1 MRVLIVKTSSMGDVL
16 HTLPALTDAAQA
28 IPGIRFDWVVEEGF
42 AQIPSWHESVERVIP
57 VAIRRWRKAWFS
69 APIKAERQAFREA
82 VQAVKYDAIIDAQGL
97 VKSAAL
103 VTRLAHG
110 VKHGMDWQTAREP
123 LASLFYNRRHH
134 IAKQQHAVERTRELF
149 AKSLG
154 YAGAFFWTKFGQI
167 QTGIQRKRTM
177 LDNTRLRIAIQ
188 KSGRLSEDSR
198 ELLSRCGIKV
208 NLHTQRLIALAE
220 NMPIDILRVRDDDIP
235 GLVMDG
241 VVDLGII
248 GENVLEEELLSRR
261 AQGEDPRYFTLR
273 RLDFGGCRLSL
284 ATPVDEAWNGP
295 AALDGKR
302 IATSYPHLL
311 KRYLDQKGISFK
323 SCLLNGSVEVAPRA
337 GLADA
342 ICDLVSTGA
351 TLEANGLREVE
362 VIYRSKACLIQRDGE
377 MADAKQQLIDRLL
390 TRIQGVIQARESKY
404 IMMHAPTERLEEV
417 VALLP
422 GAERPTILPLA
433 GDKQRV
439 AMHMVSSET
448 LFWETMEKLKALG
461 ASSILVLPIEKMME

>member
-1 MRVLIVKTSSMGDVL
+1 MQDK
-16 HTLPALTDAAQA
+16 
-28 IPGIRFDWVVEEGF
+28 
-42 AQIPSWHESVERVIP
+42 
-57 VAIRRWRKAWFS
+57 
-69 APIKAERQAFREA
+69 
-82 VQAVKYDAIIDAQGL
+82 
-97 VKSAAL
+97 
-103 VTRLAHG
+103 
-110 VKHGMDWQTAREP
+110 
-123 LASLFYNRRHH
+123 
-134 IAKQQHAVERTRELF
+134 
-149 AKSLG
+149 
-154 YAGAFFWTKFGQI
+154 
-167 QTGIQRKRTM
+167 
-177 LDNTRLRIAIQ
+177 TRLRIAMQ
-188 KSGRLSEDSR
+188 KSGRLSDESQ
-198 ELLSRCGIKV
+198 ELLARCGIKI
-208 NLHTQRLIALAE
+208 NLHQQRLIAFAE

-248 GENVLEEELLSRR
+248 GENVLEEELLNRR

-284 ATPVDEAWNGP
+284 ATP
-295 AALDGKR
+295 LDADYSCPQSLQDAR

-311 KRYLDQKGISFK
+311 KQYLDKQGVRFK

-377 MADAKQQLIDRLL
+377 MAEAKQQLINRLM

-404 IMMHAPTERLEEV
+404 IMLHAPSERLDQI

-433 GDKQRV
+433 DAQNRV

-448 LFWETMEKLKALG
+448 LFWETMEKLKTLG